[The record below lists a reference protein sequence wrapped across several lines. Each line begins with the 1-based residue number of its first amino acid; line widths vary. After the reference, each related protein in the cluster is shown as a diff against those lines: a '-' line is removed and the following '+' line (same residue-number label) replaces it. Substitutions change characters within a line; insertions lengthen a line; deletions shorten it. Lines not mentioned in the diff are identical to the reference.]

1 MSETPPMLSGTG
13 AVSTWTGTD
22 PADRDP
28 GNDPVD
34 ENAHVT
40 FAGGGQLSTWTG
52 ADPATLAAPEEQALR
67 SEQLVAVPP
76 QDPPVDPPVE

>member
-13 AVSTWTGTD
+13 VVSTWTGTD

-40 FAGGGQLSTWTG
+40 LAGVGQLSTWTG
-52 ADPATLAAPEEQALR
+52 ADPATLAAPA
-67 SEQLVAVPP
+67 EQLVGVPT
-76 QDPPVDPPVE
+76 QAPPLDPPVE